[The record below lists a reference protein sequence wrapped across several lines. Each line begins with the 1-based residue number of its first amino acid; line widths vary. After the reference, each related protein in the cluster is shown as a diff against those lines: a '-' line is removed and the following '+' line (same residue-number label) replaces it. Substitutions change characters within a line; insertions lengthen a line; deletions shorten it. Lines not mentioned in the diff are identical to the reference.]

1 MRSKLNAK
9 MKHSVIITYVF
20 GGYVWTL
27 LDLSLLVTWTSKMG
41 VTFTYLFSQRF
52 TARALD
58 VTLSL
63 ILIDR
68 FVSRTTLISWVNENG
83 EWQDLVATRVRAVSG
98 RVGNKQECSN
108 VSQVSDS
115 TLSTAVTLNP
125 HLLSMYIHPS
135 HPPIYLSEKY
145 FMK

>member
-1 MRSKLNAK
+1 MRSKLYAK

-41 VTFTYLFSQRF
+41 VTTVTFTYLFTQRF

-68 FVSRTTLISWVNENG
+68 FVSKTTLISWVNENG
-83 EWQDLVATRVRAVSG
+83 VWQDLVATRVRAVSG
-98 RVGNKQECSN
+98 RVSNKQECSN

-125 HLLSMYIHPS
+125 HLHSMYIHPTRQF
-135 HPPIYLSEKY
+135 I
-145 FMK
+145 

>member
-1 MRSKLNAK
+1 MRSKLYAK
-9 MKHSVIITYVF
+9 MKHSAIITYVF

-41 VTFTYLFSQRF
+41 VTFTQLFSQRF

-68 FVSRTTLISWVNENG
+68 FVSKTTLISWVNENG
-83 EWQDLVATRVRAVSG
+83 EWQALVATGVREVSG
-98 RVGNKQECSN
+98 RVSNKQECSN

-125 HLLSMYIHPS
+125 HLHSMYIHPS
-135 HPPIYLSEKY
+135 HPPIYLSDKY